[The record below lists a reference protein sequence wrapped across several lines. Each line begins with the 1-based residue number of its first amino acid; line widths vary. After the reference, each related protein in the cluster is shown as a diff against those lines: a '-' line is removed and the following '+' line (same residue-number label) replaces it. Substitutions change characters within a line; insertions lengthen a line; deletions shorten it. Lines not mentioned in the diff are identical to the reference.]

1 MKGTLRLFLTLC
13 MAVLSMTLVQAQERT
28 YSGVVKGSDGQPII
42 GASVEVVGTTVGT
55 STGLDG
61 DYTIKANQGSKIKY
75 SFLGTKSVTVT
86 AGGSTTINVTLEDDA
101 TALDEVVVQ
110 AFGTVK
116 KKDLTGSISSI
127 DSKLISV
134 ILSSGI
140 KLSQE
145 LEIEGNRTTRTS
157 VKFIKIEDT
166 YVGIRK
172 HTDVTYDYS
181 GQISKGDS
189 RNADFYMGYDEIV
202 ALEFYDEVAK
212 QIEDG
217 LSLIHI

>member
-1 MKGTLRLFLTLC
+1 MKKEVFN
-13 MAVLSMTLVQAQERT
+13 QI
-28 YSGVVKGSDGQPII
+28 VVD
-42 GASVEVVGTTVGT
+42 
-55 STGLDG
+55 
-61 DYTIKANQGSKIKY
+61 N
-75 SFLGTKSVTVT
+75 
-86 AGGSTTINVTLEDDA
+86 
-101 TALDEVVVQ
+101 
-110 AFGTVK
+110 
-116 KKDLTGSISSI
+116 I

-217 LSLIHI
+217 KAAEGKHEIQAERKIRTEGKRKEKIG